1 MKEELSTKT
10 RTESDLI
17 GSREIPESAMYGV
30 QTLRGIENFRIS
42 KFHLNEYPLPL
53 PKWEQPLPIPNLVC
67 LPGSK
72 RMLSLKP
79 VRRYSKAS
87 TTSSSR

>member
-42 KFHLNEYPLPL
+42 KFHLNEYPLFINAL
-53 PKWEQPLPIPNLVC
+53 AITKMGAAIANSNLVC

-79 VRRYSKAS
+79 VRRY
-87 TTSSSR
+87 

>member
-30 QTLRGIENFRIS
+30 QTLRGIEN
-42 KFHLNEYPLPL
+42 
-53 PKWEQPLPIPNLVC
+53 
-67 LPGSK
+67 
-72 RMLSLKP
+72 LSLIHI
-79 VRRYSKAS
+79 
-87 TTSSSR
+87 